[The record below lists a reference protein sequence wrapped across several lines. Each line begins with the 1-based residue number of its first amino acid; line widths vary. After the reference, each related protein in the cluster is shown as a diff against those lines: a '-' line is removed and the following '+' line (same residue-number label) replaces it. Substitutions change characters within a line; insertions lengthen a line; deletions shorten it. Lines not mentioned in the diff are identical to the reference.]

1 MKTSSQEARIENV
14 YRLEGRVPISKAIP
28 FGLQHVLAM
37 FVANVAPLIIISSV
51 AVHQGEAFTA
61 IETARLLQNCMLI
74 AGIGT
79 LLQLYPIWEIGSGLS
94 VVMGI
99 SFTFLA
105 ACLATASQDYGIMV
119 GAIIVGGLF
128 EGVLG
133 LTAKYWRKII
143 SPSFRPAWSSRSA

>member
-1 MKTSSQEARIENV
+1 
-14 YRLEGRVPISKAIP
+14 
-28 FGLQHVLAM
+28 M
-37 FVANVAPLIIISSV
+37 FVANVTPVMLIAGV
-51 AVHQGEAFTA
+51 AVYNGEAFTA
-61 IETARLLQNCMLI
+61 IDTALLIQAAMLI

-79 LLQLYPIWEIGSGLS
+79 HLLLYPIWEIGSGLP